1 MIDIPWPVIGVV
13 IMAIGVLVGIL
24 VIWRML
30 ADKKSGFPAQDER
43 TRQITGRAA
52 TYAFSIGNYFML
64 ALMMANI
71 LSRELLGEYLLLDVG
86 YALVASVLVQ
96 SLMFLGLRWHF
107 NRAGAI

>member
-1 MIDIPWPVIGVV
+1 VL
-13 IMAIGVLVGIL
+13 IGVLA
-24 VIWRML
+24 IWRL
-30 ADKKSGFPAQDER
+30 LENRKSGYPAQDER

-86 YALVASVLVQ
+86 YALIASVLVQ

-107 NRAGAI
+107 NRAGAV

>member
-1 MIDIPWPVIGVV
+1 MSSLSWLLPSGVILAAIVL
-13 IMAIGVLVGIL
+13 IGVLA
-24 VIWRML
+24 IWRL
-30 ADKKSGFPAQDER
+30 LENRKSGYPAQDER

-107 NRAGAI
+107 NRAGAV